1 MKTLDLCLRSGLF
14 SNSKIDSS
22 IFFVLSRAGKDLVNI
37 KCVDNI
43 YLRKAITKVNRML
56 IVITFVIARTGPIC
70 NQTDKSSMS

>member
-56 IVITFVIARTGPIC
+56 IVIARTGPIC